1 MRVCLTPLFKMWLVR
16 LLDGN
21 IISFYPLWNMSDV
34 SSFIESTWQQISLD
48 DTWSHYQE
56 HQDQTSRE
64 KLHTRVV
71 FPFGQGWN
79 LLSTPEDLCCYHQT
93 WTSGERKKKKKQAH
107 ICYNIC
113 QANMLNYIKKKKKS
127 TGVAYAH
134 AQTIIFRSFMRFY
147 LILSASLSHTSY
159 NNGVCA
165 RTQTM
170 AVNECCKH
178 INLIWYNLS
187 YTNTH
192 TGPTK

>member
-1 MRVCLTPLFKMWLVR
+1 MKYERCFQLYWKHLTTDQFGWHMIPLPGASGSNKSR
-16 LLDGN
+16 KITREG
-21 IISFYPLWNMSDV
+21 SFSIWARMKLTFHPRR
-34 SSFIESTWQQISLD
+34 SL
-48 DTWSHYQE
+48 
-56 HQDQTSRE
+56 
-64 KLHTRVV
+64 
-71 FPFGQGWN
+71 
-79 LLSTPEDLCCYHQT
+79 LLSPNLNV
-93 WTSGERKKKKKQAH
+93 WRKKKKEKASTHLLQHLPSKHAELH
-107 ICYNIC
+107 
-113 QANMLNYIKKKKKS
+113 QKKKS

>member
-64 KLHTRVV
+64 KLHARVV
-71 FPFGQGWN
+71 FPFGQTAELRMKLTFHPRRSL
-79 LLSTPEDLCCYHQT
+79 LLSPNSNV
-93 WTSGERKKKKKQAH
+93 WRKKRKSKHTSVTTSAKQT
-107 ICYNIC
+107 CWTTS
-113 QANMLNYIKKKKKS
+113 KKS

-170 AVNECCKH
+170 PVNECCEH

>member
-1 MRVCLTPLFKMWLVR
+1 MKYERCFQLYWKHLTTDQFGWHMIPLPGASGSNKSRKIIREGSFSIWANSRVKDETYFPPQKIFVVITKLER
-16 LLDGN
+16 L
-21 IISFYPLWNMSDV
+21 
-34 SSFIESTWQQISLD
+34 
-48 DTWSHYQE
+48 
-56 HQDQTSRE
+56 E
-64 KLHTRVV
+64 K
-71 FPFGQGWN
+71 
-79 LLSTPEDLCCYHQT
+79 E
-93 WTSGERKKKKKQAH
+93 KKKKSKQTSVTTSAKQT
-107 ICYNIC
+107 CWTT
-113 QANMLNYIKKKKKS
+113 LKKS

-170 AVNECCKH
+170 PVNECCEH

>member
-1 MRVCLTPLFKMWLVR
+1 MKYERCFQLYWKHLTTDQFGWHMIPLPGASGSNKSRKITREGSFSIWANSRVKDETYFPPQKIFVVITKLER
-16 LLDGN
+16 L
-21 IISFYPLWNMSDV
+21 
-34 SSFIESTWQQISLD
+34 
-48 DTWSHYQE
+48 
-56 HQDQTSRE
+56 E
-64 KLHTRVV
+64 K
-71 FPFGQGWN
+71 
-79 LLSTPEDLCCYHQT
+79 E
-93 WTSGERKKKKKQAH
+93 KKKKVSKHLLQHLPSKHAEPTS
-107 ICYNIC
+107 
-113 QANMLNYIKKKKKS
+113 KKS
-127 TGVAYAH
+127 TGVAYAQ

-170 AVNECCKH
+170 PVNECCEH